1 MKKSPRTKHM
11 QRMSRITGILS
22 FLLMV
27 GPVIFFFIQS
37 MLYCAETK
45 QKLVMGA
52 IFMCVL
58 IMAICNILMKYKPRS
73 PFWLLLLGLQYTLNK
88 IEIVI
93 IVMAITT
100 IIDECVIS
108 PLHHYA
114 KRTAATNKEIDH
126 RG

>member
-1 MKKSPRTKHM
+1 
-11 QRMSRITGILS
+11 MSRITGILS

-27 GPVIFFFIQS
+27 GPVIFFFVQS

-45 QKLVMGA
+45 QKLVMGF
-52 IFMCVL
+52 IFMCAL
-58 IMAICNILMKYKPRS
+58 IMSICNILMKYKPRS

-100 IIDECVIS
+100 IIDECIIS
-108 PLHHYA
+108 PIHRYA
-114 KRTAATNKEIDH
+114 CRHVVASKERDFH
-126 RG
+126 G

>member
-27 GPVIFFFIQS
+27 GPVIFFFVQS
-37 MLYCAETK
+37 MLYCAEIK
-45 QKLVMGA
+45 QKLVMGF
-52 IFMCVL
+52 IFTCAL
-58 IMAICNILMKYKPRS
+58 IMSICNILMKYKPRS

-108 PLHHYA
+108 PLHRYT
-114 KRTAATNKEIDH
+114 KRTASTNKEIDR